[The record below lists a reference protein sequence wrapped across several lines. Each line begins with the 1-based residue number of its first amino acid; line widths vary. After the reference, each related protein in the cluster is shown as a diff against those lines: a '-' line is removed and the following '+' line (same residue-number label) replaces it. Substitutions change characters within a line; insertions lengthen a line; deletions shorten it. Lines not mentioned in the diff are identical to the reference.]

1 MFLVGKGKEEQ
12 GKSESE
18 EWGRYPE
25 VPMKDP
31 WFMQVGPATSSCRKV
46 EIALCRGSAF
56 PYSSAKISLHRVI
69 YPASGI
75 SGS

>member
-1 MFLVGKGKEEQ
+1 MFLVREGK

-18 EWGRYPE
+18 GWGIYPKGPVE
-25 VPMKDP
+25 GP

-56 PYSSAKISLHRVI
+56 PYSSAEISLHRVI
-69 YPASGI
+69 YSASGI
-75 SGS
+75 SGT